1 MILKSLIS
9 RLYNNAYMLVLL
21 AILFWAGNFVMGR
34 GVADTIPPMILSCLR
49 WLLASV
55 ILLPFAWHHL
65 KTDWPEIRGRIPYFF
80 LLGLLSGAA
89 FNALTY
95 LGLHTTTATNAFVI
109 NAALPIFI
117 ILLNFM
123 MHGTSLSIKK
133 TFSVIISLIG
143 VLLIICKGDLSAL
156 INLRFTFGD
165 LMVTLAMIS
174 WAIYTALLPGRP
186 KLHSLSFAA
195 MTFITATIILIP
207 FTFIEFYLGYR
218 AELNLTSLGALLYVG
233 IFPGLLAYIFYNR
246 GVELIGG
253 NTTGILLYLMTPIG
267 ALLSILFLDEIPQ
280 AYHYIGFA
288 LILAGVIISSQSKPK
303 QKDATKQQS

>member
-1 MILKSLIS
+1 MLNSPIS
-9 RLYNNAYMLVLL
+9 RLYNNAYLLVLL

-34 GVADTIPPMILSCLR
+34 GVADTIPAMILSCLR
-49 WLLASV
+49 WLLASLL
-55 ILLPFAWHHL
+55 LLPFAWPHL
-65 KTDWPEIRGRIPYFF
+65 KKDWPEIRGRIPYFF

-123 MHGTSLSIKK
+123 MHGTALSLKQAL
-133 TFSVIISLIG
+133 SVVISLIG

-186 KLHSLSFAA
+186 NIHSLSFAA
-195 MTFITATIILIP
+195 LTFITATIILVP
-207 FTFIEFYLGYR
+207 FTIIEYSLGYK
-218 AELNLTSLGALLYVG
+218 AEINLTSIGALLYVG

-253 NTTGILLYLMTPIG
+253 NMTGILLYLMTPIG

-288 LILAGVIISSQSKPK
+288 LILTGVLISSHSKGK
-303 QKDATKQQS
+303 QKERANEGQ